1 MAIIRVEKRLP
12 YYYGFIVNST
22 LSSSA
27 IAMTCDWF
35 GLCSNCLLCVGNS
48 LGLGDVSVV
57 EVFGLDLP
65 LGLQS
70 LDDVLVL
77 PAHVVAQP
85 SQGAE
90 LE

>member
-1 MAIIRVEKRLP
+1 
-12 YYYGFIVNST
+12 
-22 LSSSA
+22 
-27 IAMTCDWF
+27 MTCDWF
-35 GLCSNCLLCVGNS
+35 GLRSNCLLCVGNS

-57 EVFGLDLP
+57 EVFGFDLP